1 MQAAMK
7 AGDRDGI
14 RTLMAARDG
23 GEQPQRPSPQ
33 PAHPP
38 ASSRE
43 QLLPFGGDMQA
54 AMKAGDRDAIRTLM
68 AARDSKH
75 S

>member
-1 MQAAMK
+1 
-7 AGDRDGI
+7 
-14 RTLMAARDG
+14 
-23 GEQPQRPSPQ
+23 
-33 PAHPP
+33 
-38 ASSRE
+38 
-43 QLLPFGGDMQA
+43 MQA

>member
-7 AGDRDGI
+7 AGDRDSI

-23 GEQPQRPSPQ
+23 GEQPQ

-68 AARDSKH
+68 AARESKH
-75 S
+75 